1 MTDKRSAEID
11 RLTREHIASE
21 MKVPAAMVST
31 TTDLYKKVYDEMSA
45 KVPDD
50 FDPDKSAPT
59 ITGQKTDNAGEPKKR
74 IKSSAFGGNLGNVTI
89 NDSIWEP
96 DEQKTAH
103 TKPVNRTVR
112 SDKSSGTFSIRGNAV
127 DRKLH
132 WLDLPT
138 DSDLDK
144 YSSIND
150 LCKCLVGVYR
160 KRYQQVSQ
168 QIDELKS
175 IVDDIDKYSNYTD

>member
-59 ITGQKTDNAGEPKKR
+59 ITGQKTDNAGESKKR

-96 DEQKTAH
+96 DEQKTAP

-150 LCKCLVGVYR
+150 VCKCLVGVYK